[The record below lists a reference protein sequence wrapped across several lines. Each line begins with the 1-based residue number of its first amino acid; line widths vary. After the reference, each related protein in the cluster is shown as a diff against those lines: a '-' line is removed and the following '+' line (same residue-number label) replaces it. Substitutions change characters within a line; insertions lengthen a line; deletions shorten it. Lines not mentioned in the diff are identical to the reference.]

1 MEFLNTLI
9 TDENLRGQITAEFT
23 KVLETERNE
32 IGRLVNEGIS
42 KAGDS
47 IIEKTLKPLIGIER
61 LPEEKKFS
69 DYVSRALP
77 LKIENLKNEYE
88 TKIKELN
95 EKVNSKVTDENLK
108 NEFSK
113 LHLTLQEK
121 EKAIENLKSDYE
133 TKFQSLKIENA
144 ISNSMPALL
153 SDEINKYKSIVRK
166 NEFFTEL
173 KNDFDLKFN
182 EKGELIAEDKKTF
195 ISKPFEQLA
204 KEKLQDVL
212 AGVEVKGFN
221 PAKPT
226 QISGDYNL
234 PAGIT
239 LKEAAELAINHIK
252 ATKGSYNVL
261 NNEHTEIY
269 NKILSTFKK

>member
-9 TDENLRGQITAEFT
+9 TDENLRSQITTEFT
-23 KVLETERNE
+23 KVLETERGE

-47 IIEKTLKPLIGIER
+47 IIEKTLKPLFGVER

-69 DYVSRALP
+69 DYVTRAVP
-77 LKIENLKNEYE
+77 LKFAEYE

-95 EKVNSKVTDENLK
+95 EKVTANVTDENLK

-121 EKAIENLKSDYE
+121 EKSIESLKSEYE
-133 TKFQSLKIENA
+133 NKFQSLKIETA
-144 ISNSMPALL
+144 ISNSMPVLL

-212 AGVEVKGFN
+212 AGAEVKGFN

-226 QISGDYNL
+226 QINGDYNL
-234 PAGIT
+234 PVGIT